1 MRYYFITSL
10 ADLLGCV
17 GVVIFF
23 TFACWVSLDHT
34 YVLEHINL
42 YCLCSGTSTSRKII
56 VIRHL
61 INKNY
66 FRTLAGHGLGLS
78 LCYFISDFV
87 SFLITLLF
95 ENTLFIQQGVLYFI
109 KFGLD
114 LTRTL

>member
-1 MRYYFITSL
+1 MFKY
-10 ADLLGCV
+10 
-17 GVVIFF
+17 F
-23 TFACWVSLDHT
+23 TFACWVSLNHT
-34 YVLEHINL
+34 YILDQMDL
-42 YCLCSGTSTSRKII
+42 CYFCSGTSTSEQII

-66 FRTLAGHGLGLS
+66 FRTFAGHGLGLF

-87 SFLITLLF
+87 SCLITLLF
-95 ENTLFIQQGVLYFI
+95 KNTLFIQQGMLYFI